1 MKLSEE
7 FIAFRI
13 ILFYVL
19 LGGIWIWLSDRF
31 LELIISDPRLLS
43 IWQNSDFLES
53 IISDPHTLTTWQ
65 SYKGWAFVLITAGL
79 LYILLRRQFRQLTT
93 EIDERKQA
101 EETARRN
108 EARYALAQQIAGVGT
123 WEWRV
128 ETGSIYWSDE
138 TKKIYGVANGDFAGT
153 YEEVTAFVHP
163 DDAARWQESVRDS
176 IESGR
181 EHNIEF
187 RIVRPDGIVRWVKA
201 LGNARYDDSGNVT
214 GMLGV
219 VLDVTAEKQN
229 RIELEQRNQF
239 IETVL
244 DSLPIGLAV
253 NYVDEGTATY
263 MNAEFENIYGWP
275 RESLTD
281 IENFFR
287 CVYPDPEYRRQLQA
301 RVLADI
307 ESGDPQRMRWED
319 IEITT
324 QEGQKKIIL
333 ATNIPLDE
341 QNLMISTVQ
350 DITERKQAE
359 TALRESEERFRRAIE
374 EAPFPIMIHAEDG
387 QVLAVNRI
395 WTEITGYTSAEIPTI
410 ADWIELAYG
419 QRMDQV
425 RSVIERLYKLD
436 HRVEEGEFLIVCKD
450 GAQRIWEFSSTP
462 LGRISR
468 SRRSVISMAV
478 DVTDRKQAEES
489 LRASLHEK
497 ELLFRELFHRTKN
510 NMQVISAI
518 LMLQVGETDDGRVQE
533 VFQKTSN
540 RIDVMAMVHEKLYQ
554 SQNLSNIDLAEYV
567 VDVAYFLMQR
577 HRIST
582 ERISLVF
589 DTEPVKVLIDIAVP
603 CGLILNEL
611 ISNALQHAF
620 PGGRS
625 GTIRIHLRRLRPGE
639 LLLEVADDGVG
650 VPPDFDFRQAG
661 NFGMH
666 ALAAIVESQLHGILT
681 FETEHGVTCRVQIR
695 DDLYKERV

>member
-13 ILFYVL
+13 ILLYVL

-65 SYKGWAFVLITAGL
+65 SYKGWAFVLVTAGL
-79 LYILLRRQFRQLTT
+79 LYILLRRQFGQLTT

-128 ETGSIYWSDE
+128 ETGSVYWSNE
-138 TKKIYGVANGDFAGT
+138 IKKIYGVANGDFAGT

-163 DDAARWQESVRDS
+163 NDAARWQESVRDS

-229 RIELEQRNQF
+229 RIDLEHRNQF

-244 DSLPIGLAV
+244 DNLPIGLAV
-253 NYVDEGTATY
+253 NYVDEGTASY

-301 RVLADI
+301 QVFADI

-324 QEGQKKIIL
+324 QEGQKKIVS
-333 ATNIPLDE
+333 ATNIPLHE

-350 DITERKQAE
+350 
-359 TALRESEERFRRAIE
+359 
-374 EAPFPIMIHAEDG
+374 
-387 QVLAVNRI
+387 
-395 WTEITGYTSAEIPTI
+395 
-410 ADWIELAYG
+410 
-419 QRMDQV
+419 
-425 RSVIERLYKLD
+425 
-436 HRVEEGEFLIVCKD
+436 
-450 GAQRIWEFSSTP
+450 
-462 LGRISR
+462 
-468 SRRSVISMAV
+468 

-497 ELLFRELFHRTKN
+497 ELLLRELYHRTKN

-611 ISNALQHAF
+611 ISNALQYAF